1 MEEQIKIKN
10 ARLHNLRGIDVSI
23 PKQKL
28 TVITGVSGSGK
39 STLAFDTLYEEGR
52 RRYLMFSGTQF
63 MVESEPAFDSITGLS
78 PTVAVEQR
86 LIRQSNPR
94 STVGTRIKI
103 GTMLAA
109 LFAGFG
115 VCAPAYDDGIPLDV
129 SSFQKNSAKG
139 MCVKCLG
146 KGTAACIDEEGLFAD
161 KNQHIFEVACEL
173 GKRGSTR
180 HMLEEFCNAHGIDLW
195 EDRLSDLTE
204 EELTLLKYGEGG
216 KTKFYGLIPWINML
230 VNGAV
235 STSGR
240 LAHLLTNAGMLE
252 RKKCPKC
259 GGTGLG
265 EKASHTTFGGRTITE
280 LEEMYISDLLAFL
293 IDVRDMEAAKS
304 ARESSSAQS
313 VKPGGSMPLLNEIIT
328 KLQCMVDVGLH
339 HLSLS
344 RPVPT
349 LSGGEIQR
357 LFLASY
363 MISEMDSIIF
373 VFDEPTIG
381 LHETEKQ
388 NLIRIIK
395 KLVSSGNTVVAVEHD
410 ENFMREADYIID
422 MGPLAGIHG
431 GMKIYEGG
439 YREFLNCAES
449 KTSPY
454 LSPDFGFPVK
464 KAYRPVDMKK
474 CLTISGANLH
484 NLQNVCARIPL
495 GVMVG
500 VAGVSGSG
508 KSSLISDTL
517 VPKLKELLK
526 SKCVTDEEDAEKT
539 VDAVLEGVGHIRH
552 CYVIDQRPIGRSRTS
567 CPATYT
573 GIFDKVRNLFAKTPE
588 ALEKGYTAGL
598 FSVNSE
604 GGCPKCKGD
613 GVIHYHVGFGNFI
626 DMPCEDCGGSGYIPE
641 ALEVTLE
648 GKSIRDIL
656 EMSVDEAADF
666 FADKDKSIS
675 GMLKVLQRVG
685 MGYIKLGQATPTI
698 SGGESQRI
706 KLAKELAKGKNA
718 KGTGA
723 HSGNGRS
730 ANVPKTLYILDEP
743 TTGLS
748 FYDTERLMELL
759 NELVDNGNS
768 IIVTEHDPYVLSNC
782 DYILEMGPGGGKDGG
797 ILIAEG
803 TPAELKEDRESVIGK
818 YLR

>member
-1 MEEQIKIKN
+1 M
-10 ARLHNLRGIDVSI
+10 
-23 PKQKL
+23 
-28 TVITGVSGSGK
+28 
-39 STLAFDTLYEEGR
+39 
-52 RRYLMFSGTQF
+52 
-63 MVESEPAFDSITGLS
+63 
-78 PTVAVEQR
+78 
-86 LIRQSNPR
+86 
-94 STVGTRIKI
+94 
-103 GTMLAA
+103 
-109 LFAGFG
+109 
-115 VCAPAYDDGIPLDV
+115 
-129 SSFQKNSAKG
+129 
-139 MCVKCLG
+139 
-146 KGTAACIDEEGLFAD
+146 
-161 KNQHIFEVACEL
+161 
-173 GKRGSTR
+173 
-180 HMLEEFCNAHGIDLW
+180 
-195 EDRLSDLTE
+195 
-204 EELTLLKYGEGG
+204 
-216 KTKFYGLIPWINML
+216 
-230 VNGAV
+230 
-235 STSGR
+235 
-240 LAHLLTNAGMLE
+240 
-252 RKKCPKC
+252 
-259 GGTGLG
+259 
-265 EKASHTTFGGRTITE
+265 
-280 LEEMYISDLLAFL
+280 
-293 IDVRDMEAAKS
+293 
-304 ARESSSAQS
+304 
-313 VKPGGSMPLLNEIIT
+313 
-328 KLQCMVDVGLH
+328 
-339 HLSLS
+339 
-344 RPVPT
+344 
-349 LSGGEIQR
+349 
-357 LFLASY
+357 FLASY

-381 LHETEKQ
+381 LHETGKQ

-526 SKCVTDEEDAEKT
+526 SKCVTDEEEAEKT

-588 ALEKGYTAGL
+588 ALEKGYTA
-598 FSVNSE
+598 
-604 GGCPKCKGD
+604 
-613 GVIHYHVGFGNFI
+613 
-626 DMPCEDCGGSGYIPE
+626 
-641 ALEVTLE
+641 
-648 GKSIRDIL
+648 
-656 EMSVDEAADF
+656 
-666 FADKDKSIS
+666 
-675 GMLKVLQRVG
+675 
-685 MGYIKLGQATPTI
+685 
-698 SGGESQRI
+698 
-706 KLAKELAKGKNA
+706 
-718 KGTGA
+718 
-723 HSGNGRS
+723 
-730 ANVPKTLYILDEP
+730 
-743 TTGLS
+743 GLS

>member
-1 MEEQIKIKN
+1 MKEHIKIKN
-10 ARLHNLRGIDVSI
+10 ARLHNLKGIDVSI

-78 PTVAVEQR
+78 PTVAVEQC

-115 VCAPAYDDGIPLDV
+115 VCDPAYDDGIPLDV
-129 SSFQKNSAKG
+129 SCFQKNSAKG

-161 KNQHIFEVACEL
+161 KNQHIYEVACEL

-180 HMLEEFCNAHGIDLW
+180 HMLEEFCNAHGINL
-195 EDRLSDLTE
+195 
-204 EELTLLKYGEGG
+204 
-216 KTKFYGLIPWINML
+216 L
-230 VNGAV
+230 VNGVV

-240 LAHLLTNAGMLE
+240 LAYLLTNAGMLE

-265 EKASHTTFGGRTITE
+265 EKASHTTFGGKNITE

-293 IDVRDMEAAKS
+293 KYVRDMEAAEPVRK
-304 ARESSSAQS
+304 SSSAQS
-313 VKPGGSMPLLNEIIT
+313 VKPGGSTPLLNEIIT

-464 KAYRPVDMKK
+464 KAYRLVDMKK
-474 CLTISGANLH
+474 CL
-484 NLQNVCARIPL
+484 
-495 GVMVG
+495 
-500 VAGVSGSG
+500 
-508 KSSLISDTL
+508 
-517 VPKLKELLK
+517 
-526 SKCVTDEEDAEKT
+526 
-539 VDAVLEGVGHIRH
+539 
-552 CYVIDQRPIGRSRTS
+552 
-567 CPATYT
+567 
-573 GIFDKVRNLFAKTPE
+573 
-588 ALEKGYTAGL
+588 
-598 FSVNSE
+598 
-604 GGCPKCKGD
+604 
-613 GVIHYHVGFGNFI
+613 
-626 DMPCEDCGGSGYIPE
+626 
-641 ALEVTLE
+641 
-648 GKSIRDIL
+648 
-656 EMSVDEAADF
+656 
-666 FADKDKSIS
+666 
-675 GMLKVLQRVG
+675 
-685 MGYIKLGQATPTI
+685 TI

-706 KLAKELAKGKNA
+706 KLAKELAKGKNVKGKST
-718 KGTGA
+718 KGTEA
-723 HSGNGRS
+723 QEEN
-730 ANVPKTLYILDEP
+730 AQNVNVGKTLYILDEP

-797 ILIAEG
+797 ILIAQG
-803 TPAELKEDRESVIGK
+803 TPAELKEDRESVIGR